1 MDPVSLIIAAIT
13 AGAAAALKDTASAA
27 IKDAYSGLRL
37 LVKRRLGG
45 GATADAE
52 VEGVERQPRPDA
64 SPLKAQLEAAGAAD
78 DAELLRA
85 ARALLEKVDPE
96 GTRAGKYN
104 VTVTGGK
111 GVVVGDNA
119 TVTMNFGD
127 SD

>member
-13 AGAAAALKDTASAA
+13 AGAAAALKDTAGAA

-37 LVKRRLGG
+37 LIKRRLGG
-45 GATADAE
+45 GPAADAE
-52 VEGVERQPRPDA
+52 VESVERQPRSDA
-64 SPLKAQLEAAGAAD
+64 SSLKAQLEAAGAAG

-85 ARALLEKVDPE
+85 ARALLEQVDPE
-96 GTRAGKYN
+96 GARGGKYN

-111 GVVVGDNA
+111 GVVVGDQA

-127 SD
+127 SA

>member
-45 GATADAE
+45 GPAADAE
-52 VEGVERQPRPDA
+52 VEGVERRPRPDA

-85 ARALLEKVDPE
+85 ARVLLEKVDPE
-96 GTRAGKYN
+96 GARAGKYN